1 MQIQKEESPE
11 FDYLFVALGSFHI
24 ELAFFSVC
32 GKIISESGAPHFLN
46 ECEVLKKG
54 SLNGFI
60 KGKHYNRCK
69 RFLKGNSGQKK
80 YLQILFLCCPDENP
94 SKMMKFAK
102 NRKSKA
108 LLVRKLSTF
117 LFFVMTS
124 FLCKI
129 QRMYT
134 KPI

>member
-1 MQIQKEESPE
+1 MG
-11 FDYLFVALGSFHI
+11 VM
-24 ELAFFSVC
+24 ELKPFIWDGGPVKQAC
-32 GKIISESGAPHFLN
+32 FL
-46 ECEVLKKG
+46 
-54 SLNGFI
+54 
-60 KGKHYNRCK
+60 Y
-69 RFLKGNSGQKK
+69 LKGNSGQKK

-117 LFFVMTS
+117 LSFVMTS